1 MKVGDRMRTRA
12 SVVPFILHE
21 ALHLLCA
28 VARVHNAMLD
38 LLLARLAPQ
47 VTATQRTKQDVHFVM
62 IISCNK
68 RKLFAA
74 ALNNHSNQVL
84 I

>member
-12 SVVPFILHE
+12 SVVPFVLHE

-28 VARVHNAMLD
+28 VARVHDAMLD
-38 LLLARLAPQ
+38 LLLACLAPH
-47 VTATQRTKQDVHFVM
+47 VTATQRTIQVVQFVV
-62 IISCNK
+62 IVSCNK

-74 ALNNHSNQVL
+74 ALNQRSNQVL

>member
-12 SVVPFILHE
+12 SMVPFILHE

-28 VARVHNAMLD
+28 VARVLDARLD
-38 LLLARLAPQ
+38 LLLARLAPY
-47 VTATQRTKQDVHFVM
+47 VTATQRTIQDVQIIV

-68 RKLFAA
+68 RKLFAP
-74 ALNNHSNQVL
+74 ALNNHLNQVL